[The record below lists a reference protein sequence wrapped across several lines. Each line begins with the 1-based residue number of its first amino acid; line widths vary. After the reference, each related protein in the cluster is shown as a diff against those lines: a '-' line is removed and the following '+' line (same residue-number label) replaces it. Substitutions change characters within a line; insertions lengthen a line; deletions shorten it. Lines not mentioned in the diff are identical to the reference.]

1 METLVKRL
9 QNTCLLA
16 TNKIQSLKIK
26 INKTQLNRRTI
37 DFFVDS
43 FLSFAFCECFVIG
56 SKSMGIFKI
65 VN

>member
-37 DFFVDS
+37 DFF
-43 FLSFAFCECFVIG
+43 LSIAFCRLPFV
-56 SKSMGIFKI
+56 S
-65 VN
+65 VL